1 MSRRTMSERMC
12 TGLMLCEAAP
22 CDPRFND
29 RCVLPKGT
37 GVPQNKSIN
46 DFLNLV
52 GPQSSHLIN
61 LLERIGYHD
70 NQYKLPK
77 LYEDE
82 KALLIEFMNKI
93 PAERNKQEEIFNA
106 MKTAFGITGEQIN
119 EMLQL
124 NKPRIPNLQPGAVI
138 ASA

>member
-1 MSRRTMSERMC
+1 MSRRNMSERMC

-37 GVPQNKSIN
+37 GVPQNKS
-46 DFLNLV
+46 FAEFTELV
-52 GPQSSHLIN
+52 GPQSPHLIN

-124 NKPRIPNLQPGAVI
+124 NKPRIPNLQPRAVI